1 MNNHNK
7 IKFLVDGMLGN
18 LAKKL
23 RLLGYDTKYFANKLD
38 DELIKIVH
46 DENRILITKDEQL
59 YKRTKKLEFEPIFLT
74 GTDELNNFLQIKN
87 ILNIKQFSIKG
98 DTARCTLCNG
108 KLIYVNKNQILEK
121 IPTKVAE
128 IEKNFWECDSCSK
141 IYWEGTHILHLQ
153 EFVRRLND

>member
-23 RLLGYDTKYFANKLD
+23 RLLGYDTKYSAHKSD
-38 DELIKIVH
+38 DELIKITN
-46 DENRILITKDEQL
+46 DENRILITKDEEL
-59 YKRTKKLEFEPIFLT
+59 YKRTKKLGFETIFLT
-74 GTDELNNFLQIKN
+74 ETDELNNFLQIKN
-87 ILNIKQFSIKG
+87 KLNIKQFSIKG

-108 KLIYVNKNQILEK
+108 KLISVNKNQI
-121 IPTKVAE
+121 
-128 IEKNFWECDSCSK
+128 IEKVPINVAMNEKFFWGCESCSK

>member
-23 RLLGYDTKYFANKLD
+23 RLLGYDTKYFSNKTD
-38 DELIKIVH
+38 DELIKIVN
-46 DENRILITKDEQL
+46 DENRILITRDEEL
-59 YKRTKKLEFEPIFLT
+59 SKRTKKLGLQTIFLT
-74 GTDELNNFLQIKN
+74 ETDELNNFLQIKN
-87 ILNIKQFSIKG
+87 KLNIKQFSIKG

-108 KLIYVNKNQILEK
+108 KLMVVNKNQIIEK
-121 IPTKVAE
+121 IPTNVAMN
-128 IEKNFWECDSCSK
+128 EKNFWECESCSK